1 MMRLPVSFDDAAYF
15 RKEYRGDLVITH
27 GVIYYFPHTNVAF
40 EKRKRDP
47 HHDAVDVLTAFMG
60 AAGEAIVLSR
70 ALYRGVRGLWS
81 KLRGP
86 TINQPHLKRSG
97 LWVAGA
103 SSREMQSLLDAHI
116 AFRKREPSRL
126 VGYEYTLP
134 KPLRF
139 AAEDIS
145 DVSLRLGVLRFST
158 EFDSH
163 DLTVGVRRARRLR
176 EALREG
182 AFID

>member
-1 MMRLPVSFDDAAYF
+1 MRLPVSFDDAAYF
-15 RKEYRGDLVITH
+15 RREYRGDLVITH
-27 GVIYYFPHTNVAF
+27 GVIYYFPHTNMAL

-47 HHDAVDVLTAFMG
+47 HDAIDVVAAFMG
-60 AAGEAIVLSR
+60 AAGEAIVVGR
-70 ALYRGVRGLWS
+70 ALYGGIGGLWR

-86 TINQPHLKRSG
+86 TINRPHLKRSG
-97 LWVAGA
+97 LWVTGA
-103 SSREMQSLLDAHI
+103 SSHEMQSLLDTHI
-116 AFRKREPSRL
+116 ASTRREPSRL

-139 AAEDIS
+139 TAREIGNM
-145 DVSLRLGVLRFST
+145 SLRLGVLRFST

-163 DLTVGVRRARRLR
+163 DFTVGVRRARRLR

-182 AFID
+182 AFIN